1 MRTET
6 IEVHDLHEGVK
17 PIAHRLLG
25 FGDFFLGGEGQIE
38 KFRGVVAT
46 GLVVKPAEGYEFFP
60 KEGTTY
66 WLVRKVKKVVRLE
79 FEMPED
85 FKEIVRVVYK
95 DLLDNN
101 LSVRSTDLTVKI
113 VHSGK

>member
-17 PIAHRLLG
+17 PIAHRLLRI
-25 FGDFFLGGEGQIE
+25 GDFFLGGEGQIE
-38 KFRGVVAT
+38 RYSGIVAT
-46 GLVVKPAEGYEFFP
+46 GLVVKPAEGYEFFL
-60 KEGTTY
+60 KEGTPH

-85 FKEIVRVVYK
+85 FKEIVRVVYN
-95 DLLDNN
+95 DLQDN
-101 LSVRSTDLTVKI
+101 LRVRSTDLTVKI